1 MAGGH
6 ETDREFGSYRSL
18 RSCPRGSRPWAVVA
32 WGRTPVPLHQLF
44 LPEARAFVEHR
55 GHRERP
61 LGEVVTTE
69 DLRNR
74 TQQRNPLN
82 RASLDRPSYPATH
95 AGTDDRDH
103 GAAGSELHLAR
114 MR

>member
-44 LPEARAFVEHR
+44 LPEARAFVEHQD
-55 GHRERP
+55 HRER
-61 LGEVVTTE
+61 LLEEVVTRA
-69 DLRNR
+69 DPRSR
-74 TQQRNPLN
+74 TQQRDPLS
-82 RASLDRPSYPATH
+82 RASRDRPSDPATH

-103 GAAGSELHLAR
+103 DVAGSAFHLER
-114 MR
+114 MK